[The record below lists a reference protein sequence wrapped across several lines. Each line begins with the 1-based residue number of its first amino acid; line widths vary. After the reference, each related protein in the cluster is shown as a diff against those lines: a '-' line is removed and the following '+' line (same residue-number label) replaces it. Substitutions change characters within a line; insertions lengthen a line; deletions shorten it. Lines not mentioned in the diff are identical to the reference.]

1 MLGAGEGR
9 SLTVGP
15 QKKGVTNVYKTWNL
29 YDRGSVNKR
38 GKWDIFRKNG

>member
-15 QKKGVTNVYKTWNL
+15 QKKSVTNVYKSWDL
-29 YDRGSVNKR
+29 YNRNAMNKR